1 MISRISGLLLEGNLN
16 RVVVDCH
23 GVGYEVLVPESIYS
37 SLPDIGGP
45 VSFYTRQIFREDT
58 QFLVGFIED
67 QDRQLFD
74 LLTEVKGCGPKI
86 ALAVIG
92 DLGSGTTLNAIAAE
106 DPKTLAKASGVGPR
120 LAERIILELKEKV
133 RNLSFSIKVAGV
145 NKTTAVVA
153 ITDDLVEA
161 LLALGYKRQ
170 EAEAS
175 ALEFPEGDLNER
187 LRQALRKSTL

>member
-37 SLPDIGGP
+37 SLPDIGGA

-92 DLGSGTTLNAIAAE
+92 DLGSGTTLNAIATE
-106 DPKTLAKASGVGPR
+106 DPKTLSKASGVGPR

-145 NKTTAVVA
+145 NKTTAVVS

>member
-92 DLGSGTTLNAIAAE
+92 DLGSGTTLNAIATE
-106 DPKTLAKASGVGPR
+106 DPKTLSKASGVGPR

-133 RNLSFSIKVAGV
+133 RNLSLSIKVAGV
-145 NKTTAVVA
+145 NKTTAVVS

>member
-23 GVGYEVLVPESIYS
+23 GVGYGVLVPESIYS

-92 DLGSGTTLNAIAAE
+92 DLGSGTTLNAIATE
-106 DPKTLAKASGVGPR
+106 DPKTLSKASGVGPR

-145 NKTTAVVA
+145 NKTTAVVS

>member
-92 DLGSGTTLNAIAAE
+92 DLGSGTTLNAIATE
-106 DPKTLAKASGVGPR
+106 DPKTLSKASGVGPR

-175 ALEFPEGDLNER
+175 ALEFPEGDLNDR

>member
-92 DLGSGTTLNAIAAE
+92 DLGSGTTLNAIATE
-106 DPKTLAKASGVGPR
+106 DPKTLSKASGVGPR

-145 NKTTAVVA
+145 NTTTAVVS